1 MQEVVRFH
9 NPFWLGTPHYSTA
22 DFAYD
27 GYWIPKGTVVIAN
40 TVRILPP
47 SRWPAVYVVH
57 SGLC

>member
-1 MQEVVRFH
+1 MRFH

-40 TVRILPP
+40 TVRIFPP
-47 SRWPAVYVVH
+47 FTVA
-57 SGLC
+57 SGLCRPQWVMLIVS